1 MVDSCEVRE
10 PATDGVFDPVT
21 GETPVVAG
29 SLVYSGKV
37 KIQNTDA
44 VYERLSEAGGHEF
57 VVQRY
62 SLHFPVS
69 APRILEDHRVTITGS
84 LLSPHNVGR
93 VFRVASPSEKTFS
106 TAQRVNADEL
116 TGRVMADG

>member
-1 MVDSCEVRE
+1 MVDTCEVRE
-10 PATDGVFDPVT
+10 PSTDGAFDDAT
-21 GETPVVAG
+21 GETPIVPGA
-29 SLVYSGKV
+29 LVYSGKV

-44 VYERLSEAGGHEF
+44 VYERDAEAGGHQF

-69 APRILEDHRVTITGS
+69 APRIVEDYRVTITAS
-84 LLSPHNVGR
+84 PVSPHNVGR

-116 TGRVMADG
+116 TGRSMANG